1 MEYNFMDFLIVSILI
16 YLLITVIRLEGRIK
30 GIRYALDQISK
41 KVVVPEKPI
50 NNELRELIRKD
61 QEVQAVKEVRETLGL
76 SLVEAKQYIE
86 ALKAAEK

>member
-16 YLLITVIRLEGRIK
+16 YVLITVIRLEGRIK

-41 KVVVPEKPI
+41 KAGVPEKPI